1 MVSLG
6 PGSGRGAAEISAGSC
21 RGDGR
26 RLRLL
31 SAVMGAA
38 LLAACAP
45 SPAPTSPSTTLPA
58 SAPVALAVVGPRPP
72 AGAEFKQLAGRS
84 GTELRRLLGAPD
96 FRRHE
101 APAEI
106 WQYRGADCV
115 LSLFLYRK
123 SGQYRVAYAEILD
136 RDAAGMSPSS
146 CYDGL
151 LARHPR
157 LHQSRL

>member
-6 PGSGRGAAEISAGSC
+6 PRIGRGAAEISAGGSR
-21 RGDGR
+21 RGDGLW
-26 RLRLL
+26 LRLL
-31 SAVMGAA
+31 SAAMGAA
-38 LLAACAP
+38 LLAACAAAPAP
-45 SPAPTSPSTTLPA
+45 SPSAALPEN
-58 SAPVALAVVGPRPP
+58 APVSLAVAGSRPP
-72 AGAEFKQLAGRS
+72 AGAEFKQLAGLS
-84 GTELRRLLGAPD
+84 GTELRRLLGVPD

-115 LSLFLYRK
+115 LSLFLYRNG
-123 SGQYRVAYAEILD
+123 GQYRVAYAEILD
-136 RDAAGMSPSS
+136 RETARVSPSS

>member
-6 PGSGRGAAEISAGSC
+6 PRNGRGAAEISAGSH
-21 RGDGR
+21 RGDGF
-26 RLRLL
+26 RLRLSL
-31 SAVMGAA
+31 AVMGTA
-38 LLAACAP
+38 LLAACAAPSTP
-45 SPAPTSPSTTLPA
+45 SPSAALPRD
-58 SAPVALAVVGPRPP
+58 APVSLAVAGPRPP
-72 AGAEFKQLAGRS
+72 AGAEFKQLAGFS
-84 GTELRRLLGAPD
+84 GTELRRLLGTPD

-136 RDAAGMSPSS
+136 RDTVGMSPSS